1 VLSRNCN
8 PHDEESQVARCNQVL
23 VSSHRL
29 ESVSLAAR
37 DQNLEAVECFEKFVK
52 NLPWSRFIFL
62 TLRRFIV
69 MKRALLVVQLVMIFS
84 VMLLAACGGTQAEQA
99 NEPQNAPV
107 NAETNDTTVEEPV
120 VEESPEPITL
130 VDGYGREVT
139 LEQPAQQIVSLAPS
153 ITEILFAIGAGDQ
166 VVGRDDFSNYPEAA
180 VSLPSIGG
188 NFGELNTE
196 AIVALQPDLV
206 LAAELTTQEQVQ
218 ALQDLGLT
226 VFLLANPVE
235 MEGMYDM
242 LGIAAQLT
250 GRETET
256 ETLVA
261 SLQERV
267 AAVEETI
274 SSAET
279 TPVVFYELDST
290 DPSAPWT
297 AGPGTFIDTLITMAG
312 GDNLGASFE
321 GAWVQVSSE
330 ELLSKNP
337 EIIVLGD
344 AIWGVTVESVEA
356 RAGWEGIAAVQN
368 GQIFPFNDD
377 LASRPGPRLVDGL
390 EELAKLIHPE
400 LFN

>member
-1 VLSRNCN
+1 
-8 PHDEESQVARCNQVL
+8 
-23 VSSHRL
+23 
-29 ESVSLAAR
+29 
-37 DQNLEAVECFEKFVK
+37 
-52 NLPWSRFIFL
+52 
-62 TLRRFIV
+62 
-69 MKRALLVVQLVMIFS
+69 MKRDLPIVLMVMMVSVVLLT
-84 VMLLAACGGTQAEQA
+84 ACGGTQAEQA
-99 NEPQNAPV
+99 NEPLNQTV
-107 NAETNDTTVEEPV
+107 NDTATNTTASTEEEPV
-120 VEESPEPITL
+120 VEDAPEPITL

-226 VFLLANPVE
+226 VFLLANPVD
-235 MEGMYDM
+235 MDGMYAM

-267 AAVEETI
+267 AVIEEII

-312 GDNLGASFE
+312 GENLGASFE

-330 ELLSKNP
+330 ELLSKDP
-337 EIIVLGD
+337 EVIVLGD
-344 AIWGVTVESVEA
+344 AVWGVTVESVEA

-368 GQIFPFNDD
+368 GKIFPFNDD

-400 LFN
+400 LFD

>member
-1 VLSRNCN
+1 
-8 PHDEESQVARCNQVL
+8 
-23 VSSHRL
+23 
-29 ESVSLAAR
+29 
-37 DQNLEAVECFEKFVK
+37 
-52 NLPWSRFIFL
+52 
-62 TLRRFIV
+62 
-69 MKRALLVVQLVMIFS
+69 MKRIVFVVWMVVMLS
-84 VMLLAACGGTQAEQA
+84 VVLLAACGGTQGEPVNEPANESVNEPA
-99 NEPQNAPV
+99 NEPLNEPV
-107 NAETNDTTVEEPV
+107 NEPSDSTENDTTQEPVEEAL
-120 VEESPEPITL
+120 PEPITL

-139 LEQPAQQIVSLAPS
+139 LAQPAEQIVSLAPS

-180 VSLPSIGG
+180 ASLPSVGG
-188 NFGELNTE
+188 SFGELNTE

-206 LAAELTTQEQVQ
+206 LAAELTTPEQVQ
-218 ALQDLGLT
+218 ALEDLGLT
-226 VFLLANPVE
+226 VFLLANPVD
-235 MEGMYDM
+235 MDGMYAM

-250 GRETET
+250 GRDSET

-267 AAVEETI
+267 SAVVETI

-279 TPVVFYELDST
+279 TPLVFYELDST

-297 AGPGTFIDTLITMAG
+297 AGPGTFIDTLIIMAG
-312 GDNLGASFE
+312 GENLGAGFE

-337 EIIVLGD
+337 DVIVLGD

-356 RAGWEGIAAVQN
+356 RAGWEGITAVQN
-368 GQIFPFNDD
+368 GQIYPFNDD

-390 EELAKLIHPE
+390 EALAKLIHPE
-400 LFN
+400 LFD

>member
-1 VLSRNCN
+1 
-8 PHDEESQVARCNQVL
+8 
-23 VSSHRL
+23 
-29 ESVSLAAR
+29 
-37 DQNLEAVECFEKFVK
+37 
-52 NLPWSRFIFL
+52 
-62 TLRRFIV
+62 

-84 VMLLAACGGTQAEQA
+84 VMLLAACGGTQAEQV

-166 VVGRDDFSNYPEAA
+166 VIGRDDFSNYPEAA

-256 ETLVA
+256 EALVA

-297 AGPGTFIDTLITMAG
+297 AGPGTFIDTLIMMAG

-344 AIWGVTVESVEA
+344 AIWGVSVESVEA

>member
-1 VLSRNCN
+1 
-8 PHDEESQVARCNQVL
+8 
-23 VSSHRL
+23 
-29 ESVSLAAR
+29 
-37 DQNLEAVECFEKFVK
+37 
-52 NLPWSRFIFL
+52 
-62 TLRRFIV
+62 

-84 VMLLAACGGTQAEQA
+84 VMLLAGCGGTQAGQA
-99 NEPQNAPV
+99 NEPQNAPL
-107 NAETNDTTVEEPV
+107 NAETNDTTAEEPV
-120 VEESPEPITL
+120 IEEPVIEDTPEPITL

-250 GRETET
+250 GREAET
-256 ETLVA
+256 EALVA

-312 GDNLGASFE
+312 GENLGASFD

-337 EIIVLGD
+337 DVIVLGD
-344 AIWGVTVESVEA
+344 AVWGVTVESVEA

>member
-29 ESVSLAAR
+29 EYVSLAAR
-37 DQNLEAVECFEKFVK
+37 DQNL
-52 NLPWSRFIFL
+52 
-62 TLRRFIV
+62 IV

-166 VVGRDDFSNYPEAA
+166 VIGRDDFSNYPEAA

-256 ETLVA
+256 EALVA

>member
-1 VLSRNCN
+1 
-8 PHDEESQVARCNQVL
+8 
-23 VSSHRL
+23 
-29 ESVSLAAR
+29 
-37 DQNLEAVECFEKFVK
+37 
-52 NLPWSRFIFL
+52 
-62 TLRRFIV
+62 
-69 MKRALLVVQLVMIFS
+69 MIFS
-84 VMLLAACGGTQAEQA
+84 VMLLAACGGIQAEQV
-99 NEPQNAPV
+99 NEPQNEPV
-107 NAETNDTTVEEPV
+107 NDTTVENTADTEETADTADTAEEPV
-120 VEESPEPITL
+120 VEDVPEPITL

-166 VVGRDDFSNYPEAA
+166 VIGRDDFSNYPEAA

-218 ALQDLGLT
+218 DLQDLGLT
-226 VFLLANPVE
+226 VFLLANPVK

-256 ETLVA
+256 EALVA

-279 TPVVFYELDST
+279 TPVIFYELDST

-312 GDNLGASFE
+312 GENLGASFE

-344 AIWGVTVESVEA
+344 AVWGVTVESVEA

>member
-1 VLSRNCN
+1 
-8 PHDEESQVARCNQVL
+8 
-23 VSSHRL
+23 
-29 ESVSLAAR
+29 
-37 DQNLEAVECFEKFVK
+37 
-52 NLPWSRFIFL
+52 
-62 TLRRFIV
+62 

-84 VMLLAACGGTQAEQA
+84 VMLLAGCGGTQAGQA
-99 NEPQNAPV
+99 NEPQNAPL
-107 NAETNDTTVEEPV
+107 NAETNDTTAEEPV
-120 VEESPEPITL
+120 IEEPVIEDTPEPITL

-250 GRETET
+250 GREAET
-256 ETLVA
+256 EALVA

-312 GDNLGASFE
+312 GENLGASFD

-337 EIIVLGD
+337 DVIVLGD
-344 AIWGVTVESVEA
+344 AVWGVTVESVEA

-400 LFN
+400 LFD

>member
-1 VLSRNCN
+1 
-8 PHDEESQVARCNQVL
+8 
-23 VSSHRL
+23 
-29 ESVSLAAR
+29 
-37 DQNLEAVECFEKFVK
+37 
-52 NLPWSRFIFL
+52 
-62 TLRRFIV
+62 

>member
-1 VLSRNCN
+1 
-8 PHDEESQVARCNQVL
+8 
-23 VSSHRL
+23 
-29 ESVSLAAR
+29 
-37 DQNLEAVECFEKFVK
+37 
-52 NLPWSRFIFL
+52 
-62 TLRRFIV
+62 

-166 VVGRDDFSNYPEAA
+166 VIGRDDFSNYPEAA

-256 ETLVA
+256 EALVA

-344 AIWGVTVESVEA
+344 AIWGVSVESVEA

>member
-1 VLSRNCN
+1 
-8 PHDEESQVARCNQVL
+8 
-23 VSSHRL
+23 
-29 ESVSLAAR
+29 
-37 DQNLEAVECFEKFVK
+37 
-52 NLPWSRFIFL
+52 
-62 TLRRFIV
+62 

-256 ETLVA
+256 EALVA

-344 AIWGVTVESVEA
+344 AIWGVSVESVEA

>member
-1 VLSRNCN
+1 
-8 PHDEESQVARCNQVL
+8 
-23 VSSHRL
+23 
-29 ESVSLAAR
+29 
-37 DQNLEAVECFEKFVK
+37 
-52 NLPWSRFIFL
+52 
-62 TLRRFIV
+62 
-69 MKRALLVVQLVMIFS
+69 MIFS

-166 VVGRDDFSNYPEAA
+166 VIGRDDFSNYPEAA

-256 ETLVA
+256 EALVA

>member
-1 VLSRNCN
+1 
-8 PHDEESQVARCNQVL
+8 
-23 VSSHRL
+23 
-29 ESVSLAAR
+29 
-37 DQNLEAVECFEKFVK
+37 
-52 NLPWSRFIFL
+52 
-62 TLRRFIV
+62 

-84 VMLLAACGGTQAEQA
+84 VMLLAACGGTQAGQA
-99 NEPQNAPV
+99 NEPQNAPL
-107 NAETNDTTVEEPV
+107 NAETNDTTAEEPV
-120 VEESPEPITL
+120 IEEPVIEDTPEPITL

-250 GRETET
+250 GREAET
-256 ETLVA
+256 EALVA

-274 SSAET
+274 SSAES
-279 TPVVFYELDST
+279 TPVIFYELDST

-312 GDNLGASFE
+312 GENLGASFD

-337 EIIVLGD
+337 DVIVLGD
-344 AIWGVTVESVEA
+344 AVWGVTVESVEA

-400 LFN
+400 LFD

>member
-1 VLSRNCN
+1 
-8 PHDEESQVARCNQVL
+8 
-23 VSSHRL
+23 
-29 ESVSLAAR
+29 
-37 DQNLEAVECFEKFVK
+37 
-52 NLPWSRFIFL
+52 
-62 TLRRFIV
+62 

-256 ETLVA
+256 EALVA

>member
-1 VLSRNCN
+1 
-8 PHDEESQVARCNQVL
+8 
-23 VSSHRL
+23 
-29 ESVSLAAR
+29 
-37 DQNLEAVECFEKFVK
+37 
-52 NLPWSRFIFL
+52 
-62 TLRRFIV
+62 

-166 VVGRDDFSNYPEAA
+166 VIGRDDFSNYPEAA

-256 ETLVA
+256 EALVA